1 MSDSE
6 MSMEKREK
14 INGRWIMYHTRAD
27 CATLPQQIHEPTYQ
41 PGDKDEGKVNAVHVM
56 HPNLEKNIRPIVPH
70 AQ

>member
-1 MSDSE
+1 
-6 MSMEKREK
+6 
-14 INGRWIMYHTRAD
+14 MYHTRAA